1 MRHVTILGAG
11 LTGPLLA
18 LYLARRGYSVDVYEQ
33 RPDFRVHGFVGG
45 RSINLALSDRGIRGL
60 EGARVDEEV
69 MSDAIAM
76 KGRMIHDLEGETEL
90 QPYSRTGRHI
100 NSISRGG
107 LNVTL
112 VNASEYHEDV
122 KFHFDFE
129 CVDVDFSEK
138 KIRLKHTKSGE
149 EVERSVDLLF
159 AADGAAS
166 ALRMAMGQKVEG
178 FSARTEWL
186 SHGYKELEIPPGPGG
201 SFLIEKNALHIWPR
215 HDFMMIALPNPDAT
229 FTCTLFAPME
239 GENGFD
245 SVKSDDD
252 IRNYMERNFPDA
264 VPLMPTLIEDWHANP
279 TSRLGTLYCEPWYVD
294 DWACLIGDAAHA
306 IVPFYGQGMNACFE
320 DCRVLNDVLEDHGDD
335 DWGGILREFYLRR
348 KRNADAIA
356 ELAVANF
363 LEMRSKVVD
372 EKFLRKKKID
382 ATLSD
387 MFPDRWAPLYEM
399 VTFSHLPYADALE
412 QSRRQE
418 RILDEIGYDE
428 MEEAIA
434 EGEDRVEEVLNAH
447 SAKADSTEA

>member
-18 LYLARRGYSVDVYEQ
+18 LYLARRGYRVDIYEQ

-69 MSDAIAM
+69 MRNAIPM
-76 KGRMIHDLEGETEL
+76 KGRMVHDPEGGLQL
-90 QPYSRTGRHI
+90 QPYSRSGRHI

-107 LNVTL
+107 LNITL
-112 VNASEYHEDV
+112 VNAAEEHEDV
-122 KFHFDFE
+122 KFHFDLS
-129 CVDVDFSEK
+129 CIDVDFDRK
-138 KIRLKHTKSGE
+138 RIRLKHTGTGE
-149 EVERSVDLLF
+149 EMEREVDLLF
-159 AADGAAS
+159 AADGANS
-166 ALRMAMGQKVEG
+166 ALRQAMERDVED
-178 FSARTEWL
+178 FSARTDWL
-186 SHGYKELEIPPGPGG
+186 SHGYKELEIPPGPNGE
-201 SFLIEKNALHIWPR
+201 FLIEKNALHIWPR

-245 SVKSDDD
+245 RIGTDDD
-252 IRNYMERNFPDA
+252 IRAYFAEHFPDA
-264 VPLMPTLIEDWHANP
+264 LPLMPTLIEDWHGNP
-279 TSRLGTLYCEPWYVD
+279 TSRLGTLYCDPWYVG

-306 IVPFYGQGMNACFE
+306 IVPFYGQGMNAGFE
-320 DCRVLNDVLEDHGDD
+320 DCRVLNDVLEDHGDE
-335 DWGGILREFYLRR
+335 DWGAILREFHLRR

-356 ELAVANF
+356 QLAVANF

-382 ATLSD
+382 AILAD

-399 VTFSHLPYADALE
+399 VTFSHHPYADAME
-412 QSRRQE
+412 QSRRQDALLE
-418 RILDEIGYDE
+418 KIGYDQVE
-428 MEEAIA
+428 GAIA
-434 EGEDRVEEVLNAH
+434 EGKERVEEVVFATAV
-447 SAKADSTEA
+447 S